1 MPQTAQDVRDGCHR
15 ALSGHRRRSVREIL
29 AALAVSP
36 HAEAAPDSYGEGAC
50 LRALECEVAALLGKP
65 EAVFITKGVVAQ
77 QAALRSWTDRVGH
90 RTVALHPKSHIAV
103 DERDAYRRLHHLA
116 GVHLGRD
123 HAPFTAADLDTVAE
137 PLGAVV
143 VELPLRRAGFLL
155 PTWNELAAIAAWCR
169 AHAVPL
175 HLDGAR
181 LWEAQPYYDRPLA
194 EIAALGDSVYVS
206 FYKGLGGLGGA
217 VLAGQAELIATAR
230 LWHARHA
237 GPLMT
242 AWPFVISARDGLT
255 QYLPRMDAYY
265 RRAVSLA
272 AALGTLPGVSVL
284 PAPPQSNAFQLHL
297 PAAADALTAAHL
309 ALAAETGAWLFGR
322 FAEVP
327 LPDRAMTEISIGDA
341 AEDIADDEV
350 VGLVKRLLAAAA

>member
-1 MPQTAQDVRDGCHR
+1 MPRSAQDVRDGCRR
-15 ALSGHRRRSVREIL
+15 ALSGHRRRSVRETL
-29 AALAVSP
+29 AALAASP
-36 HAEAAPDSYGEGAC
+36 HADAPPDSYGEGAC

-90 RTVALHPKSHIAV
+90 PVVALHPKSHIAL
-103 DERDAYRRLHHLA
+103 DERDAYRRLHNLV
-116 GVHLGRD
+116 GVPLGRD

-155 PTWNELAAIAAWCR
+155 PSWDELAAIAAWCR
-169 AHAVPL
+169 ARDVPL

-194 EIAALGDSVYVS
+194 EIAALADSVYVS

-217 VLAGQAELIATAR
+217 VLAGPADLIATAR
-230 LWHARHA
+230 VWHARHA

-242 AWPFVISARDGLT
+242 AWPFVIGARDGLERH
-255 QYLPRMDAYY
+255 LPRMGEYH

-272 AALGTLPGVSVL
+272 AALDTLPGVAVL

-297 PAAADALTAAHL
+297 PAATNALTAAHL
-309 ALAAETGAWLFGR
+309 ALAAETGTWLFGR
-322 FAEVP
+322 FAEMP
-327 LPDRAMTEISIGDA
+327 LPGRAMTEISIGDA
-341 AEDIADDEV
+341 AEDIADEEV
-350 VGLVKRLLAAAA
+350 ARLVTRLLAAAV